1 MPSVGGQDTL
11 STLVSDAAEGSSLK
25 QMLLSSTVYGNAVL
39 THCLAPSTFKL
50 NSKVSPPA
58 LPPQLTTS
66 GQVHTLLN
74 QLPAAELVQQL
85 LPLLEEADA
94 LVQNTAGVVSKVG
107 GFLLLLLLTA
117 AVRAL

>member
-1 MPSVGGQDTL
+1 MDVTLCDRITFRL

-58 LPPQLTTS
+58 LPPS
-66 GQVHTLLN
+66 
-74 QLPAAELVQQL
+74 
-85 LPLLEEADA
+85 
-94 LVQNTAGVVSKVG
+94 
-107 GFLLLLLLTA
+107 
-117 AVRAL
+117 

>member
-1 MPSVGGQDTL
+1 M
-11 STLVSDAAEGSSLK
+11 
-25 QMLLSSTVYGNAVL
+25 
-39 THCLAPSTFKL
+39 
-50 NSKVSPPA
+50 
-58 LPPQLTTS
+58 
-66 GQVHTLLN
+66 HTLLN